1 MIEQGDSNVRMATR
15 SRAVPH
21 EANSFIGPI
30 VWARMSARLKLSSR
44 ESQIAFLVLTD
55 VSENTIADRL
65 SISKHTVHSHI
76 ERLYRK
82 LAIRSRSQLVVK
94 LFETYVSLHAPIGAA
109 ADLDQEQLTIL

>member
-1 MIEQGDSNVRMATR
+1 MIEHGDSDMGSVTGA
-15 SRAVPH
+15 RAALH
-21 EANSFIGPI
+21 DANSFINATD
-30 VWARMSARLKLSSR
+30 WARISVSLKLSSR
-44 ESQIAFLVLTD
+44 ESEIAFLVLTD

-94 LFETYVSLHAPIGAA
+94 LFEAYVCLNPPVARAKDPATK
-109 ADLDQEQLTIL
+109 D